1 MAENGVAWWAKG
13 EMFENCNCRLLCRC
27 HISYRQPADHE
38 RCTGCFA
45 IEVAE
50 GRYGEVALD
59 RTRAFLA
66 VDAPQNMLDGGW
78 TMALVVDEAASEGQ
92 RRAIE
97 AILSG
102 EAAGTWSVLS
112 SFVGRRLPVRTAP
125 IHVEA
130 EGRRR
135 RMWAEGIFD
144 TAHAPIKGDD
154 RTAPVRLENIHNQV
168 HGASQVLSRGDT
180 RFDMGAFDLTT
191 EGTHAIQSAF
201 SWRGP

>member
-66 VDAPQNMLDGGW
+66 VDAPQNMLSP
-78 TMALVVDEAASEGQ
+78 TEVEQRSVDVS
-92 RRAIE
+92 
-97 AILSG
+97 
-102 EAAGTWSVLS
+102 
-112 SFVGRRLPVRTAP
+112 
-125 IHVEA
+125 
-130 EGRRR
+130 
-135 RMWAEGIFD
+135 
-144 TAHAPIKGDD
+144 
-154 RTAPVRLENIHNQV
+154 
-168 HGASQVLSRGDT
+168 DT
-180 RFDMGAFDLTT
+180 RNLSCARRDGV
-191 EGTHAIQSAF
+191 Q
-201 SWRGP
+201 